1 MLTGGNV
8 SDFTVADALTA
19 DVVGGDVAKDRGCDC
34 DRHRPTLA
42 ANNKIPVIPG
52 GKNRK
57 VAMVYA
63 KSVYRLRRR
72 IAIFFGK
79 RTENRRLAVRD
90 DQLDSTFLGFIA
102 LAVIK
107 IWLRPNL

>member
-8 SDFTVADALTA
+8 SDLTVADALTA
-19 DVVGGDVAKDRGCDC
+19 DVVGCDGAEDRGYDC
-34 DRHRPTLA
+34 GRHRPTLA
-42 ANNKIPVIPG
+42 AHNNIPAIPRR
-52 GKNRK
+52 KNRK
-57 VAMVYA
+57 VAMVYD

-72 IAIFFGK
+72 LELFFGK
-79 RTENRRLAVRD
+79 RTENRRLAVRYD
-90 DQLDSTFLGFIA
+90 KLDSTFLGFIA